1 MWFGVSQR
9 ERASEHLSSK
19 PQAPNSSEAPSCK
32 LENNRQ
38 VGRGC
43 LNVGVSLRLGGC
55 GLGFLNGRGWFH
67 FAKTDSAP
75 SDSARLRPVRAG
87 QLNTAASQSDTAAQN
102 GSRAESRQCA
112 ARCRGWPKVGGLRA
126 EAWERG
132 ASERGASER
141 WFDAPTL

>member
-9 ERASEHLSSK
+9 ERAWEHS
-19 PQAPNSSEAPSCK
+19 SCK

-43 LNVGVSLRLGGC
+43 LGVGVSLGLGGC

-67 FAKTDSAP
+67 FAKTDNAP
-75 SDSARLRPVRAG
+75 SDLARLRPVRAG
-87 QLNTAASQSDTAAQN
+87 RLNIAASQSDSAAQS
-102 GSRAESRQCA
+102 GSRAESRRGA
-112 ARCRGWPKVGGLRA
+112 ARCLGWPKGGGLRA
-126 EAWERG
+126 ESWEHGAW
-132 ASERGASER
+132 ERGASER